1 VFGRRWERIE
11 GRVIESEIAH
21 TSRSERGHRTTQW
34 RYVVEYSLDGGEP
47 QRAEVKQVA
56 YKLGGSMKMINPPN
70 GSKVP
75 LLLNRRSGKVRFDAD
90 DPRINEKAVFER
102 EKAERK
108 RKFDDALK
116 G

>member
-1 VFGRRWERIE
+1 MFGRNWERIE

-34 RYVVEYSLDGGEP
+34 RYVVEYSIDGGEP
-47 QRAEVKQVA
+47 QRVKVKQAA
-56 YKLGGSMKMINPPN
+56 YWTGTMKMINPPN
-70 GSKVP
+70 GAKVP
-75 LLLNRRSGKVRFDAD
+75 LLLHRRSGKVRFDAD

-102 EKAERK
+102 EEAERK
-108 RKFDDALK
+108 RRFEDALK